1 MASSDTRFRS
11 FLVDSALRALPSIA
25 LILVATRLAW
35 FERGTIAAR
44 DWLGYA
50 ILGGLLLVTV
60 VVAGRVYSPVRAA
73 VLGITSLVALAVWC
87 GVALAWS
94 PLPTLG
100 REEVLLVA
108 FYCVVLAFPLLLSR
122 SDLDRWLVLGTVVVA
137 VGVISVA
144 SAVELRTDPEES
156 MFRFGRLIF
165 PVSYVNANA
174 AFFLIGLWPA
184 VALASL
190 RAAPVVVRG
199 VSLAAAGGA
208 LAGWLAT
215 QSKGAGVALA
225 LSAVV
230 LFAVA
235 RPRVRLLVPLL
246 LGAAVAAAAYSPL
259 TAPFRAQEAGL
270 ADAAR
275 EAGVAWLAVIG
286 VCLVLGLVYGLAD
299 RWVEVGPRVRRA
311 SGAIALAALALGLL
325 GAAVG
330 FFASVDHPVA
340 YVQDKFDELKGTPSG
355 GEGAS
360 HFETL
365 ESERYD
371 VWRVAVREFSRHPV
385 AGIGTRGFYAAYLEH
400 GRSAETPA
408 RAHSVW
414 LDALSETGVVG
425 FVLLALALGALL
437 VVAARSARA
446 SLAVCAA
453 FAACVYWVAHASID
467 WIWTLPVSGIVF
479 FSLLGVAAA
488 GGAGSA
494 RAVVRPRVAAAGAI
508 AVAALVLVVF
518 APAWLS
524 SRYVERALGSRAA
537 ADQDLDRARR
547 LDPISTTV
555 YVVEAQLAPDAA
567 GRIGPL
573 RRAVDKEPRSAGLRL
588 LLGVAYREAGQMD
601 EARRELA
608 EAHRLAPRDEEI
620 ERLLSEVS

>member
-1 MASSDTRFRS
+1 
-11 FLVDSALRALPSIA
+11 
-25 LILVATRLAW
+25 
-35 FERGTIAAR
+35 
-44 DWLGYA
+44 
-50 ILGGLLLVTV
+50 
-60 VVAGRVYSPVRAA
+60 
-73 VLGITSLVALAVWC
+73 
-87 GVALAWS
+87 
-94 PLPTLG
+94 
-100 REEVLLVA
+100 
-108 FYCVVLAFPLLLSR
+108 
-122 SDLDRWLVLGTVVVA
+122 
-137 VGVISVA
+137 
-144 SAVELRTDPEES
+144 
-156 MFRFGRLIF
+156 
-165 PVSYVNANA
+165 
-174 AFFLIGLWPA
+174 

-190 RAAPVVVRG
+190 RAAPVLVRG

-230 LFAVA
+230 LFGIA
-235 RPRVRLLVPLL
+235 RSRLRLLVPLL
-246 LGAAVAAAAYSPL
+246 LAAAVAAAAYSPL

-286 VCLVLGLVYGLAD
+286 VCLVLGLVYAVAD

-311 SGAIALAALALGLL
+311 LGAVVIGALALGLL

-330 FFASVDHPVA
+330 FFVSVDHPVA
-340 YVQDKFDELKGTPSG
+340 YVQDKVDELKGTPSG
-355 GEGAS
+355 GEGAT

-414 LDALSETGVVG
+414 LDALSETGVIG
-425 FVLLALALGALL
+425 FVLLFVALGALL

-453 FAACVYWVAHASID
+453 FAACVYWLAHASID
-467 WIWTLPVSGIVF
+467 WIWTLPASGIVF

-488 GGAGSA
+488 GGA

-524 SRYVERALGSRAA
+524 SRYVERALGSTAA
-537 ADQDLDRARR
+537 ASADQDLDRARR

-601 EARRELA
+601 QARRELA

-620 ERLLSEVS
+620 ERLLLEVG

>member
-1 MASSDTRFRS
+1 
-11 FLVDSALRALPSIA
+11 
-25 LILVATRLAW
+25 
-35 FERGTIAAR
+35 
-44 DWLGYA
+44 
-50 ILGGLLLVTV
+50 LLVTV
-60 VVAGRVYSPVRAA
+60 LAGRVYVPVRAA
-73 VLGITSLVALAVWC
+73 VLGVTSLFALAVWC
-87 GVALAWS
+87 AVALAWS

-122 SDLDRWLVLGTVVVA
+122 SDVDRWLVLGAVVVA
-137 VGVISVA
+137 VGMVCVA
-144 SAVELRTDPEES
+144 SAVELRTDPTES

-199 VSLAAAGGA
+199 VSLAAAGGS

-215 QSKGAGVALA
+215 QSKGAGFGLA
-225 LSAVV
+225 ISAVV
-230 LFAVA
+230 LFGIA
-235 RPRVRLLVPLL
+235 RSRLRLLVPLL
-246 LGAAVAAAAYSPL
+246 LAAAVAAAAYSPL

-275 EAGVAWLAVIG
+275 ESGVAWLAVIG

-299 RWVEVGPRVRRA
+299 RLVEVGPRVRRA
-311 SGAIALAALALGLL
+311 SGAVVLVAVALGFL
-325 GAAVG
+325 GAAIG
-330 FFASVDHPVA
+330 FLVSVDHPVA
-340 YVQDKFDELKGTPSG
+340 YVQDKVDELKGTPSG
-355 GEGAS
+355 GEGSS

-371 VWRVAVREFSRHPV
+371 VWRVAAREFSRHPV

-400 GRSAETPA
+400 GRSSVETPA

-414 LDALSETGVVG
+414 LDALSETGVIG
-425 FVLLALALGALL
+425 FVLLVVALGALL
-437 VVAARSARA
+437 VVAARSARG

-453 FAACVYWVAHASID
+453 FAACAYWVAHASID
-467 WIWTLPVSGIVF
+467 WIWTLPASGIVF

-488 GGAGSA
+488 GGA

-508 AVAALVLVVF
+508 AVAALVFVVF

-524 SRYVERALGSRAA
+524 SRYVERALGSTAA
-537 ADQDLDRARR
+537 PSQDLDRARR
-547 LDPISTTV
+547 LDPISTTT

-573 RRAVDKEPRSAGLRL
+573 RRAVEKEPRSAGLRL
-588 LLGVAYREAGQMD
+588 LLGVAYREAGDVD

-620 ERLLSEVS
+620 ERLLLDVS